1 MPRKIRILKAK
12 GIIAK
17 GKAGRPPHPIDW
29 DRVVKMTMAGATGAS
44 IAHELGVLPALLY
57 DRCQSDQGMNF
68 TNFQILHRMRGDDML
83 KLKQFELAMKGDKS
97 MLIWLGKNRL
107 KQRDRQ
113 EFTTEGGA
121 PIPVINVQVLPP
133 SNAGGK

>member
-1 MPRKIRILKAK
+1 MPRKIRALKAK
-12 GIIAK
+12 GLIPTNPP
-17 GKAGRPPHPIDW
+17 GRPKHPIDW
-29 DRVVKMTMAGATGAS
+29 ERVIKMTMAGATGAS
-44 IAHELGVLPALLY
+44 IAHDLGLKPDLLY
-57 DRCQSDQGMNF
+57 ARCQSDQGLDF
-68 TNFQILHRMRGDDML
+68 STFQILHRMRGDDML

-113 EFTTEGGA
+113 EFTTESGA

-133 SNAGGK
+133 SNGGGK

>member
-1 MPRKIRILKAK
+1 MPRRHRILKAK
-12 GIIAK
+12 GLLPTRPP
-17 GKAGRPPHPIDW
+17 GRPKHPIDW
-29 DRVVKMTMAGATGAS
+29 DRVIKMTMAGASGAS
-44 IAHELGVLPALLY
+44 IAHELGLKPDLLY
-57 DRCQSDQGMNF
+57 DRVQTDHGLDFS
-68 TNFQILHRMRGDDML
+68 TFQTIHRMRGDDML